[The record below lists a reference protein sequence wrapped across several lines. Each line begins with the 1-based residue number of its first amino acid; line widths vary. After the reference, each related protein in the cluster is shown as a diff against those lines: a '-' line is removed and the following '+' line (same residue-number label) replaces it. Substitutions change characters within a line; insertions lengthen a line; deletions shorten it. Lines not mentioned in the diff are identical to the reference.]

1 MPGHVREGQ
10 AVNIHWGR
18 FDCCLGCRNAL
29 LAFRPG
35 KRHDSIPIHRSP
47 DQKISAP
54 FSPRTALAVVIAN
67 MIGTGVFTSLGF
79 QLLEIQSGFVIL
91 MLWFVG
97 GITALCGALC
107 YAELGAALPRSGG
120 EYNFLSEIYHPGVGF
135 VAGWVSASIGF
146 AAPTALAAITFGT
159 YLASVLPALSPRWL
173 ATVLI
178 VGLAAAHATTRR
190 TSGGTQRVFTY
201 LKVLLIAA
209 FCLLGWTL
217 TDAPQDITFL
227 PAPGDGALVVSG
239 AFAVA
244 LIYVNYAYTGW
255 NAATYVI
262 DELDR
267 RQTLSRVLLT
277 GTAVVMALY
286 LLLNYTF
293 LYVAPVDALAGKLEI
308 GYVAAQFIFG
318 DTGAAIMGVA
328 LALLLVSTVSAMTLA
343 GPRVLLVIGQ
353 DFDALRFLAR
363 TNAHDV
369 PVVAIGLQSALAVTL
384 VLTATFESILVFA
397 GFTLGASTLFTV
409 AGLFV
414 LRWRHPGL
422 ERPYGVP
429 LYPLP
434 PLIFLALM
442 GWTLTYLLVQRPME
456 GLAGVAILAS
466 GGAFYVASRRLS
478 DRHGRDQTEPDAKV

>member
-1 MPGHVREGQ
+1 
-10 AVNIHWGR
+10 
-18 FDCCLGCRNAL
+18 
-29 LAFRPG
+29 
-35 KRHDSIPIHRSP
+35 
-47 DQKISAP
+47 
-54 FSPRTALAVVIAN
+54 

-107 YAELGAALPRSGG
+107 YAELGASLPRSGG

-135 VAGWVSASIGF
+135 VAGWVSATIGF

-159 YLASVLPALSPRWL
+159 YLASVVPTLSPRWH
-173 ATVLI
+173 ATALI
-178 VGLAAAHATTRR
+178 VVLAAAHATTRR
-190 TSGGTQRVFTY
+190 ASGGTQRAFTY
-201 LKVLLIAA
+201 LKVVLIAA

-227 PAPGDGALVVSG
+227 PAAGDGALVASG

-244 LIYVNYAYTGW
+244 LIYVNYAYAGW

-262 DELDR
+262 DELEEPR
-267 RQTLSRVLLT
+267 ATLSRVLLT
-277 GTAVVMALY
+277 GTALVMALY

-293 LYVAPVDALAGKLEI
+293 LYVAPMDALAGKLEI

-318 DTGAAIMGVA
+318 DTGAAIMGLV
-328 LALLLVSTVSAMTLA
+328 LAMLLVSTVSAMILA

-353 DFDALRFLAR
+353 DFGVLRFLAR
-363 TNAHDV
+363 TNAHGV
-369 PVVAIGLQSALAVTL
+369 PVVAVAVQAALAVTL

-409 AGLFV
+409 AGLFI
-414 LRWRHPGL
+414 LRWRRPNL
-422 ERPYGVP
+422 ERPYNVP

-434 PLIFLALM
+434 PLVFLALM

-466 GGAFYVASRRLS
+466 GGAFYLVSRRLS
-478 DRHGRDQTEPDAKV
+478 ARHRPDQTRPGAKV

>member
-1 MPGHVREGQ
+1 
-10 AVNIHWGR
+10 
-18 FDCCLGCRNAL
+18 
-29 LAFRPG
+29 
-35 KRHDSIPIHRSP
+35 
-47 DQKISAP
+47 
-54 FSPRTALAVVIAN
+54 

-107 YAELGAALPRSGG
+107 YAELGASLPRSGG

-135 VAGWVSASIGF
+135 VAGWVSATIGF

-159 YLASVLPALSPRWL
+159 YLASVVPALSSRWL
-173 ATVLI
+173 ATALI
-178 VGLAAAHATTRR
+178 VVLAAAHATTRR
-190 TSGGTQRVFTY
+190 ASGGTQRAFTY
-201 LKVLLIAA
+201 LKVVLIAA
-209 FCLLGWTL
+209 FCLTGWTL

-227 PAPGDGALVVSG
+227 PAAGDGALVASG

-244 LIYVNYAYTGW
+244 LIYVNYAYAGW

-262 DELDR
+262 DELEQPR
-267 RQTLSRVLLT
+267 ETLSRVLLT
-277 GTAVVMALY
+277 GTAIVMALY

-293 LYVAPVDALAGKLEI
+293 LYVAPIDALAGKLEI

-318 DTGAAIMGVA
+318 DTGAAIMGIV

-353 DFDALRFLAR
+353 DFGVLRFLAR
-363 TNAHDV
+363 TNAHGV
-369 PVVAIGLQSALAVTL
+369 PVVAVAVQAALAVTL

-409 AGLFV
+409 AGLFI
-414 LRWRHPGL
+414 LRRRRPEL
-422 ERPYGVP
+422 ERPYHVP

-434 PLIFLALM
+434 PLVFLALM
-442 GWTLTYLLVQRPME
+442 GWTLTYLLVQRPTE
-456 GLAGVAILAS
+456 GLAGVAILVS
-466 GGAFYVASRRLS
+466 GGVLYAVSRRMS
-478 DRHGRDQTEPDAKV
+478 ARHGPDQTRPGAKV

>member
-1 MPGHVREGQ
+1 
-10 AVNIHWGR
+10 
-18 FDCCLGCRNAL
+18 
-29 LAFRPG
+29 
-35 KRHDSIPIHRSP
+35 
-47 DQKISAP
+47 
-54 FSPRTALAVVIAN
+54 

-135 VAGWVSASIGF
+135 VAGWVSATIGF

-159 YLASVLPALSPRWL
+159 YLASVVPALSARWL
-173 ATVLI
+173 ATALI
-178 VGLAAAHATTRR
+178 VVLAAAHATTRR
-190 TSGGTQRVFTY
+190 TSGGTQRAFTY
-201 LKVLLIAA
+201 LKVALIAA
-209 FCLLGWTL
+209 FCLLGWIL
-217 TDAPQDITFL
+217 ADAPQDITFL
-227 PAPGDGALVVSG
+227 PAAGDGALVASG

-262 DELDR
+262 GELDR
-267 RQTLSRVLLT
+267 PRETLSRVLLT

-293 LYVAPVDALAGKLEI
+293 LYVAPMDALAGKLEI
-308 GYVAAQFIFG
+308 GYVAAQFVFG
-318 DTGAAIMGVA
+318 DTGAAIMGLA

-353 DFDALRFLAR
+353 DFNALRVLAR
-363 TNAHDV
+363 TNAHGV
-369 PVVAIGLQSALAVTL
+369 PVVAVALQAALAVAL

-409 AGLFV
+409 AGLFT
-414 LRWRHPGL
+414 LRWRHPEL
-422 ERPYGVP
+422 ERPYRVP

-434 PLIFLALM
+434 PLIFLSLM
-442 GWTLTYLLVQRPME
+442 GWTLAYLLVQRPME

-466 GGAFYVASRRLS
+466 GGAFYVVSRRLS
-478 DRHGRDQTEPDAKV
+478 ARHGRDQTKPGARV